1 MQILKLIASS
11 GGNKQLFII
20 YKRIFTAVAMFGKM
34 KRLSS
39 LLAV

>member
-1 MQILKLIASS
+1 MQILKLTTSS

-20 YKRIFTAVAMFGKM
+20 YKRIFTVVAMFGKM

-39 LLAV
+39 FLVV